1 MLFKEASLFTLKG
14 SSLQKD
20 TSRMVVLQIGNLEK
34 GASGSAICG
43 MGSLQDR
50 PVLRACQ
57 LTQTAGFVKIAC

>member
-1 MLFKEASLFTLKG
+1 
-14 SSLQKD
+14 
-20 TSRMVVLQIGNLEK
+20 MVVLQIGNLEK